1 MLTASAGTPTTVA
14 RAVDP
19 IRILV
24 VDDHPVV
31 CQGLAHLIASDPR
44 LTVVGDART
53 ARSAIDLARQR
64 RPGVVLL
71 DLRLPDMLA
80 TEAIPHLRAAAP
92 GTAIVIFTA
101 HAGHAGIRAA
111 LSTGVEGVL
120 LKDASDVDLV
130 EAIVRVASGETVVD
144 QRTYQDGLRYAGK
157 RPDGAALTLREY
169 EVLRHVA
176 TGETNSEIALAIGLA
191 PNTVKTYLQTAM
203 HKLCAR
209 NRIEALARAAEAGL
223 L

>member
-1 MLTASAGTPTTVA
+1 MLTAIH
-14 RAVDP
+14 P

-31 CQGLAHLIASDPR
+31 CQGMTHLIASDPR
-44 LTVVGDART
+44 LSVVGDAPT
-53 ARSAIDLARQR
+53 AHGAIDIARER
-64 RPGVVLL
+64 RPHVVLL

-80 TEAIPHLRAAAP
+80 TEAIPRLRAAAP
-92 GTAIVIFTA
+92 GTAIVVFTA

-111 LSTGVEGVL
+111 LNVGVEGVL
-120 LKDASDVDLV
+120 LKDASGVDLV
-130 EAIVRVASGETVVD
+130 DAIVRVAHGETVVD
-144 QRTYQDGLRYAGK
+144 HRAYQDRIRYPWK
-157 RPDGAALTLREY
+157 RLVGPALTAREY

-176 TGETNSEIALAIGLA
+176 RGETNSEIAAAIGLA

-203 HKLCAR
+203 HKLDAR